1 MKKPTWVRDF
11 VLAILILVL
20 SGHMSQAGFSKH
32 VEQFSKATDFFV
44 AQRYEEALPHARK
57 AVGELETSAMAQG
70 LLGHILLNLGEN
82 REAEQTLRKAL
93 SLERGSSVPGIYV
106 ALAMSILKEQQ
117 THSDV
122 LSPDE
127 QKRTE
132 EALEFIEK
140 SPPEEQSDSGT
151 LQLRGEA
158 LARLGRSDQAIGA
171 YETLFKRSAIN
182 YRQAATGPLF
192 RLYARGSNV
201 DDALARLK
209 RFAQQA
215 GVAPLSAVSSAY
227 SGVFLRGDHDLAR
240 DLLMAHVKTL
250 DAKSPVHELIE
261 KGDFCDDD
269 ALDRYFAS
277 NPPAE
282 DGLVMGGLVLV
293 AKCHDSGADDGNMA
307 PVRKKYVNPSY
318 PELAR
323 IGRMEAVVL
332 LRATI
337 EKNGKPSKIWAM
349 PNPALELQLGFEDA
363 AIEAVRQWRYKPA
376 VRQGK
381 PAAETIT
388 IVVEFKVI

>member
-1 MKKPTWVRDF
+1 MRTCRWVLESILA
-11 VLAILILVL
+11 VLVVAVIGQV
-20 SGHMSQAGFSKH
+20 SQAGTSKYI
-32 VEQFSKATDFFV
+32 EQFSKATDLFV

-57 AVGELETSAMAQG
+57 AVKELETSAMAQG

-82 REAEQTLRKAL
+82 REAERTLRKAL

-127 QKRTE
+127 LKRTE

-140 SPPEEQSDSGT
+140 SPPEEQSYSET

-158 LARLGRSDQAIGA
+158 LARLGRSYEAIGP
-171 YETLFKRSAIN
+171 YETLFKRASIN
-182 YRQAATGPLF
+182 FRRSATGPLF
-192 RLYARGSNV
+192 RLYARGSDV
-201 DDALARLK
+201 GDALARLK
-209 RFAQQA
+209 RFARQA

-227 SGVFLRGDHDLAR
+227 SGVYLRGDHDLAR

-250 DAKSPVHELIE
+250 DAKSPVSGMIE
-261 KGDFCDDD
+261 KGDLCDEG

-277 NPPAE
+277 DPPAE

-293 AKCHDSGADDGNMA
+293 TMCHDSGAEDGSMA
-307 PVRKKYVNPSY
+307 PVRKKQVNPSY

-323 IGRMEAVVL
+323 VGRMEAVVL

-337 EKNGKPSKIWAM
+337 EKDGKPSKVWAM
-349 PNPALELQLGFEDA
+349 PNPTLELQLGFEDA
-363 AIEAVRQWRYKPA
+363 AVEAVRQWRYKPA
-376 VRQGK
+376 VREGK

-388 IVVEFKVI
+388 IIIEFKLT